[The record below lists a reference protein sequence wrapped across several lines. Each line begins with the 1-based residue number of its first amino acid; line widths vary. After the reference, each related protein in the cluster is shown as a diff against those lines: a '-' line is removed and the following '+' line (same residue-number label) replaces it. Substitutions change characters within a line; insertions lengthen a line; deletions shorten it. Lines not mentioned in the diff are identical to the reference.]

1 MPYEE
6 ASSITAIAHTELWQ
20 EPWLGWRQELTRR
33 PSVRPATSWWGDGA
47 GRNCE
52 KGVVEHH
59 VSSSTWAEMWTRDCL
74 MASPPCSIPTL
85 VGRGGEGRAAAGI
98 PPSVKTPRD
107 PPPVLLEP
115 AQLYSRAAW
124 GPDLKAGDMMTFL
137 TVAILSISRVSLKS
151 GSRNQCTAQ
160 QMMSVL
166 AAAQH
171 RVGARRE
178 AHEAISCLH
187 LI

>member
-1 MPYEE
+1 MVAHAREVAERVEE
-6 ASSITAIAHTELWQ
+6 QGHGICSGGSVNT
-20 EPWLGWRQELTRR
+20 TRR
-33 PSVRPATSWWGDGA
+33 
-47 GRNCE
+47 
-52 KGVVEHH
+52 
-59 VSSSTWAEMWTRDCL
+59 
-74 MASPPCSIPTL
+74 
-85 VGRGGEGRAAAGI
+85 AAGLRGAHR
-98 PPSVKTPRD
+98 PSLRP
-107 PPPVLLEP
+107 
-115 AQLYSRAAW
+115 
-124 GPDLKAGDMMTFL
+124 
-137 TVAILSISRVSLKS
+137 VAILSISRVSLIS